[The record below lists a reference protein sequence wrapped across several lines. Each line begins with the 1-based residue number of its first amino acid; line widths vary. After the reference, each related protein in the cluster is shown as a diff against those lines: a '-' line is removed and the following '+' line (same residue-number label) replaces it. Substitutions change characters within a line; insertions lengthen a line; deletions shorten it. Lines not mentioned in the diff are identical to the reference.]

1 MTDAKNLTDQQ
12 TLSLLDELEGLAKHL
27 KSQSQYYSEDLVRRA
42 IAALAKAT
50 NQ

>member
-1 MTDAKNLTDQQ
+1 MTDAKFLSDKQ

-27 KSQSQYYSEDLVRRA
+27 KSHNQYYSEDLVRRA

-50 NQ
+50 KQ